1 MGKATI
7 LSHLGEG
14 QYRIRIKFD
23 NTLIELRKTYIDQQ
37 IVAINTE
44 LTTLDTQKLAAKAQY
59 DADIA
64 ALNDYIDNTPVQDY
78 VSNPTDINA
87 LTVQVY
93 KSRFAYDA
101 VIRLE
106 KHAKLK
112 RTQLSKDKD
121 YLINYCPADY
131 ETSAWCTE
139 YKTDLSGDVNTIEI
153 DYGHRRDPFT
163 DVTKNDTGFWI
174 VNDITYPQ
182 TGNNQLQHP
191 FESSVHA
198 CWYNLAMLPAM
209 QRDKALFRVATILDK
224 ATGFIEFDGQSEPNN
239 FDPVLIT
246 EKPVFP
252 EAGEYLTGARLEYPC
267 EDKYVNGDRVIV
279 EMQPADSG
287 SPRVIGFHDHPK
299 QCDDG
304 GGGSSRIWGE
314 FSIWNTPH
322 IHFYII
328 DSGSF
333 DYDEVI
339 VDPGWDASDSGIGAS
354 TRNATGEG
362 AVTYHFYQD
371 PNPPDPRYSDQWKEA
386 IGYITIIWEL
396 SSSETVDY
404 EWNATFFTNGTLKT
418 SHSKMTISKTLH
430 YKINLVQPAWVK
442 DQIYEADPFTIRE
455 YTETYQASQE
465 QNYVFMEGYTVQDTS
480 SFNRVDMIKSIVDDL
495 QRQYHN
501 VNAYISTTTE
511 AKNVGSNTITT
522 TYHNVATLNGSIIS
536 DWTNTETTEADP
548 LGFPGWEEF
557 HLGRPNSSG
566 TVTRTVPNGFAD
578 FGFIG

>member
-7 LSHLGEG
+7 LSHIGDG

-44 LTTLDTQKLAAKAQY
+44 LTTLNTQKLAAKIQY

-121 YLINYCPADY
+121 YLVNYCPADY
-131 ETSAWCTE
+131 ETTAWCTE

-174 VNDITYPQ
+174 VNESTYPQ
-182 TGNNQLQHP
+182 AGNNQLQHP

-252 EAGEYLTGARLEYPC
+252 AIGFRPTGVRLLYPQPSLY
-267 EDKYVNGDRVIV
+267 ENGDRVIV
-279 EMQPADSG
+279 EMQPADNG
-287 SPRVIGFHDHPK
+287 GMAVIGFHDHPRQVK
-299 QCDDG
+299 NFTTIDYAYGGSFIFNYKSKPVVFGEPGHDPAYFYGGGRDTYPLNSVVFSYLVGPFDG
-304 GGGSSRIWGE
+304 GTTGSSGLRWSTNKVPADRNPLNQGMWDYLTNLYSISPGAIESVAFLANFVPFDITWPGGKIVKTYTWTVNEFYPEGYYEIVTQYFPMTATLSKVSELFLDYSETYPSSGIYQYIYMLSFTSPPPSLENEVIWG
-314 FSIWNTPH
+314 
-322 IHFYII
+322 
-328 DSGSF
+328 
-333 DYDEVI
+333 
-339 VDPGWDASDSGIGAS
+339 
-354 TRNATGEG
+354 
-362 AVTYHFYQD
+362 
-371 PNPPDPRYSDQWKEA
+371 
-386 IGYITIIWEL
+386 
-396 SSSETVDY
+396 
-404 EWNATFFTNGTLKT
+404 
-418 SHSKMTISKTLH
+418 
-430 YKINLVQPAWVK
+430 
-442 DQIYEADPFTIRE
+442 
-455 YTETYQASQE
+455 
-465 QNYVFMEGYTVQDTS
+465 
-480 SFNRVDMIKSIVDDL
+480 
-495 QRQYHN
+495 
-501 VNAYISTTTE
+501 
-511 AKNVGSNTITT
+511 
-522 TYHNVATLNGSIIS
+522 
-536 DWTNTETTEADP
+536 
-548 LGFPGWEEF
+548 
-557 HLGRPNSSG
+557 
-566 TVTRTVPNGFAD
+566 
-578 FGFIG
+578 